1 MPRAELK
8 PNPENATP
16 EELRVA
22 MEAAPHKR
30 SYVRLATVRAL
41 LLGYTRAQ
49 VCQIH
54 DRSDRMVRLW
64 IECFNR
70 GGIDALITRA
80 RPGRPRKVKLERVRD
95 LLLPVLENPAQ
106 AGQVHWTGVK
116 IHGYLKEQLSLELGY
131 RTAVR
136 WLHELNFHLR
146 VPQPWPE
153 RQNEEERKKFQEE
166 LRALCADPQVEL
178 WFGDESGFEGDPR
191 PRRRWVQPG
200 KPRTVPY
207 LGDHIRQNV
216 IGAVAPQSGALF
228 SLIVDGVDTDVFQ
241 FFLDEMAKAVPKEG
255 RRAASVHSG
264 QRVVA
269 QSGAA
274 PVASFRAEVLAGV
287 FARLQPNR
295 AVVAAGEGGL
305 VLGLHRPHFPRVDR
319 ATLRRPQKLHRP
331 AGQNRFGLHHSE
343 MIFGNHSRVQP
354 VQSS

>member
-1 MPRAELK
+1 LRRPELH
-8 PNPENATP
+8 PQPENATP

-22 MEAAPHKR
+22 MEAAPNKR
-30 SYVRLATVRAL
+30 SYIRLNAIRSL
-41 LLGYTRAQ
+41 LLGISRAT
-49 VCQIH
+49 VCQQFC
-54 DRSDRMVRLW
+54 RTERMVRLW
-64 IECFNR
+64 IELFNR

-95 LLLPVLENPAQ
+95 LLVPVLENPAA

-166 LRALCADPQVEL
+166 LRVLCADPRVEL

-207 LGDHIRQNV
+207 LGDHLRQNV

-241 FFLDEMAKAVPKEG
+241 FFLDEMAKAVPKKEG
-255 RRAASVHSG
+255 VRQVFILDNASWHKATRLCWHHFEPKFLPGYSPDFNPIERLWL
-264 QRVVA
+264 RVKA
-269 QSGAA
+269 DW
-274 PVASFRAEVLAGV
+274 FWDY
-287 FARLQPNR
+287 FARTSEELTERLCTALKSFIDQPDKTASACAIR
-295 AVVAAGEGGL
+295 
-305 VLGLHRPHFPRVDR
+305 
-319 ATLRRPQKLHRP
+319 K
-331 AGQNRFGLHHSE
+331 
-343 MIFGNHSRVQP
+343 
-354 VQSS
+354 

>member
-1 MPRAELK
+1 MPRAELQ

-16 EELRVA
+16 DELRVA
-22 MEAAPHKR
+22 MEAAPNKR
-30 SYVRLATVRAL
+30 SYVRLAALRAL
-41 LLGYTRAQ
+41 LLGYSRAQ
-49 VCQIH
+49 VCELH
-54 DRSDRMVRLW
+54 DRTDRMVRLW
-64 IECFNR
+64 VECFNR
-70 GGIDALITRA
+70 GGIDGLITRP

-95 LLLPVLENPAQ
+95 LLVPVLEHPAQ

-153 RQNEEERKKFQEE
+153 RQNEAERKKFQEE
-166 LRALCADPQVEL
+166 LRALCADPKVEL

-200 KPRTVPY
+200 KARTVPY

-241 FFLDEMAKAVPKEG
+241 FFLDELAKAVPKKEG
-255 RRAASVHSG
+255 VRQVFILDNASWHK
-264 QRVVA
+264 A
-269 QSGAA
+269 
-274 PVASFRAEVLAGV
+274 
-287 FARLQPNR
+287 ARLQW
-295 AVVAAGEGGL
+295 
-305 VLGLHRPHFPRVDR
+305 HHFEPKFLPGYSPDFNPIERLWLRVKADWFWDYIAR
-319 ATLRRPQKLHRP
+319 TPEELTERLCMALKS
-331 AGQNRFGLHHSE
+331 F
-343 MIFGNHSRVQP
+343 IDQP
-354 VQSS
+354 DKTASACTIRK